1 MIKTLTIHNFKSIK
15 NLELECKRI
24 NIFIGKPNV
33 GKSNILEALGVFS
46 FGGYGGDLKNFVR
59 FENMANLFYD
69 NDLNEIIELSA
80 DRIKFRMGFDG
91 SIFIGEYWYF
101 GEDRKLGEAMFEYNG
116 TLRRIALVQNPLRH
130 FKFYRFKKLDNFSLG
145 NPGFLLPPNG
155 WNLLAV
161 LLTNKKLKSVV
172 ADIFKQYGLRIGFK
186 PQENK
191 IEVVKLL
198 DDVLISYPYSVVSDT
213 LQRIV
218 FYLAAIESNK
228 NSILAF
234 EEPEAH
240 AFPYYTKYLAER
252 IALDENNQYF
262 ISTHNPYFLL
272 SVLEKAPLKDINV
285 FIVYFEDYETKAKP
299 LNREELE
306 EIVSLE
312 LDVFFNI
319 DRFLEEQL

>member
-1 MIKTLTIHNFKSIK
+1 MIKTLKIQNFKSIK

-33 GKSNILEALGVFS
+33 GKSNILEALGIFS
-46 FGGYGGDLKNFVR
+46 FGGYGGSLSEFIR
-59 FENMANLFYD
+59 FENVANLFYD
-69 NDLNEIIELSA
+69 NDLNETIELSA
-80 DRIKFRMGFDG
+80 DQIKFRMSFDG
-91 SIFIGEYWYF
+91 SVFVGEYGEF
-101 GEDRKLGEAMFEYNG
+101 GKVKFEYNG
-116 TLRRIALVQNPLRH
+116 RQIGGVASIPDLRN
-130 FKFYRFKKLDNFSLG
+130 FKFYRFKKLDNFFPG
-145 NPGFLLPPNG
+145 NPEFLLPPDG
-155 WNLLAV
+155 KNLLTV
-161 LLTNKKLKSVV
+161 LLTHKELKSTI
-172 ADIFKQYGLRIGFK
+172 ADIFNSYGLKVVLK

-198 DDVLISYPYSVVSDT
+198 EDILISYPYSVVSDT

-218 FYLAAIESNK
+218 FYLTAIESNK
-228 NSILAF
+228 DSTLAF

-240 AFPYYTKYLAER
+240 AFPYYTKFLAER